1 MLYNRRRKKVY
12 FALLAEKNHELL
24 LSAIEAERAGEPL
37 SKDQQSILDR
47 ERNRLRYED
56 EQAEKKKRGW
66 GIQEFLI
73 GGLKMSEVEGDEV
86 EVEVEVEVE
95 GAREPEGE
103 VMKAVEEKKREDE
116 MDLMKNRNGGAG
128 GSLDRMAERAAE
140 LGKSKIGWGSWWG
153 RK

>member
-1 MLYNRRRKKVY
+1 MILYNRRRKKVY
-12 FALLAEKNHELL
+12 FALLAEKNEELL

-66 GIQEFLI
+66 GIQKFLI
-73 GGLKMSEVEGDEV
+73 GGLKMSELEEDEV
-86 EVEVEVEVE
+86 EVET
-95 GAREPEGE
+95 AREPEGE
-103 VMKAVEEKKREDE
+103 VMKAVEEKKRADE
-116 MDLMKNRNGGAG
+116 MDLMKNRKGRAG
-128 GSLDRMAERAAE
+128 GYLDRMAERAAE